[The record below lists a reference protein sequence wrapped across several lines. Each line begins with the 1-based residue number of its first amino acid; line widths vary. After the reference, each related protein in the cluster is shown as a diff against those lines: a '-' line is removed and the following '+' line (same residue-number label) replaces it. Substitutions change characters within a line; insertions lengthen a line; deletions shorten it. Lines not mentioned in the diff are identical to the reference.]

1 MNIAKKSRVLVLL
14 ASLRY
19 RTPLMGLQMDGR
31 YWVVSHCL
39 TLRYTRIRTDENEA
53 DLKSEVDTAE
63 ESRLVD
69 GTS

>member
-1 MNIAKKSRVLVLL
+1 
-14 ASLRY
+14 
-19 RTPLMGLQMDGR
+19 MGLQMDGR

>member
-1 MNIAKKSRVLVLL
+1 MVDIGW
-14 ASLRY
+14 SLTALHY
-19 RTPLMGLQMDGR
+19 GT
-31 YWVVSHCL
+31 
-39 TLRYTRIRTDENEA
+39 TRIRTDENEA